1 MQPGN
6 FLSFPEHAGLILCSD
21 GAQLFKSCGQ
31 SLWPIQL
38 AIANFPPEIRMNIDY
53 LLLAGVWLGT
63 VKPVIDKIV
72 QPVLDKIEKLYHCG
86 VDVRTPDG
94 PKRVKACLLMGV
106 FDLIAK
112 AMATNCTQFNGNYGC
127 LYCLDKGL
135 HMSHR
140 HLYLPE
146 EDHQPRTS
154 RNMRQWAEQA
164 EMSKKPIYRVKGRS
178 ALSRHISILTSVS
191 VDYMHAVLEGVRPW

>member
-1 MQPGN
+1 
-6 FLSFPEHAGLILCSD
+6 
-21 GAQLFKSCGQ
+21 
-31 SLWPIQL
+31 
-38 AIANFPPEIRMNIDY
+38 
-53 LLLAGVWLGT
+53 
-63 VKPVIDKIV
+63 
-72 QPVLDKIEKLYHCG
+72 
-86 VDVRTPDG
+86 
-94 PKRVKACLLMGV
+94 
-106 FDLIAK
+106 
-112 AMATNCTQFNGNYGC
+112 
-127 LYCLDKGL
+127 
-135 HMSHR
+135 MSHR